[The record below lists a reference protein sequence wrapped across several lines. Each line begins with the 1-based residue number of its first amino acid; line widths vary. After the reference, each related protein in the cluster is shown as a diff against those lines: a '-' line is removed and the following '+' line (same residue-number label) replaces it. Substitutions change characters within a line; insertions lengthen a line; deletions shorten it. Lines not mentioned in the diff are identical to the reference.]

1 MMRAGAL
8 RRLVTGLLLTAV
20 GLSTSACLLVP
31 VPEPVVG
38 AAVVA
43 PVPVYV
49 APRPY
54 YHHYYRGGY
63 YGGGYYRGHRWR

>member
-8 RRLVTGLLLTAV
+8 RRLTAGLLLAATV
-20 GLSTSACLLVP
+20 TIGTSACLLVP

-38 AAVVA
+38 PPAVII
-43 PVPVYV
+43 

-54 YHHYYRGGY
+54 YHHRGGY
-63 YGGGYYRGHRWR
+63 YHGGYYRGGGRHWR

>member
-8 RRLVTGLLLTAV
+8 RRLTAGLLLAAAV
-20 GLSTSACLLVP
+20 AIGTSACVLVP

-38 AAVVA
+38 A
-43 PVPVYV
+43 PVII

-54 YHHYYRGGY
+54 YHYRGGY
-63 YGGGYYRGHRWR
+63 YHGGYHRGGGRHWR